1 MNLPADDEG
10 FAEGFNMGGLLEQAM
25 TMQRQMMEAQQ
36 RLAETEVTGE
46 SGGGLVRVV
55 LTGDF
60 DVRSVHIDP
69 GAVDP
74 DDTTLLADLVAA
86 AFRHAVAEAI
96 ALQTAG
102 MGVEMP
108 DVGQLLEGLGGLELP
123 GSPGLDAGTDPDGPR

>member
-1 MNLPADDEG
+1 
-10 FAEGFNMGGLLEQAM
+10 
-25 TMQRQMMEAQQ
+25 MQRQMMEAQQ

-123 GSPGLDAGTDPDGPR
+123 GSPSLDAGTDPDGPR